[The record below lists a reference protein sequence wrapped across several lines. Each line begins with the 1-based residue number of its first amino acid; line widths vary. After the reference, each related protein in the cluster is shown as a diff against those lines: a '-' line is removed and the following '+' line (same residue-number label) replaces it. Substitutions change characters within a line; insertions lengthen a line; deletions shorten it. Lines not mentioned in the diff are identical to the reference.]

1 MTEFA
6 SHSKMDCAVCALP
19 ASPTRENNTKRIERI
34 ISVRL
39 CNNKCR
45 LAMRE
50 RFLPCLNHELVI
62 NKFCAF
68 HLCSLMCC
76 TFAPK
81 VALTFTVVAKHTCCF
96 HRKTTNKKLND
107 KIFIRENDIR
117 ILKIDAFNRLWPE
130 K

>member
-1 MTEFA
+1 
-6 SHSKMDCAVCALP
+6 
-19 ASPTRENNTKRIERI
+19 
-34 ISVRL
+34 
-39 CNNKCR
+39 
-45 LAMRE
+45 MRE

-107 KIFIRENDIR
+107 KIFIKENNIR
-117 ILKIDAFNRLWPE
+117 ILKNNAFNRLWPE

>member
-1 MTEFA
+1 
-6 SHSKMDCAVCALP
+6 
-19 ASPTRENNTKRIERI
+19 
-34 ISVRL
+34 
-39 CNNKCR
+39 
-45 LAMRE
+45 MRE

-62 NKFCAF
+62 NKFYAF

-81 VALTFTVVAKHTCCF
+81 VALTFTVVAKPTCCF

-107 KIFIRENDIR
+107 KIFIKENNIR
-117 ILKIDAFNRLWPE
+117 ILKNDAFNRLWPE

>member
-1 MTEFA
+1 
-6 SHSKMDCAVCALP
+6 
-19 ASPTRENNTKRIERI
+19 
-34 ISVRL
+34 
-39 CNNKCR
+39 
-45 LAMRE
+45 MRE

-107 KIFIRENDIR
+107 KIFIKKNDIR